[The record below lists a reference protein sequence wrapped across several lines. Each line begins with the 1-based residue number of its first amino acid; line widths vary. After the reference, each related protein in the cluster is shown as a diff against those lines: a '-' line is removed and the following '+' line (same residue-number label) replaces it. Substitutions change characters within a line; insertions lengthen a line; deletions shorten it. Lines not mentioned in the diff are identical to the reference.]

1 MTIGPDQEPP
11 DEELIEFLTG
21 LGATP
26 QDVADAAKT
35 SHLSGLAGDL
45 VLARDAEMDIGELA
59 RAAGVEEEKVVVI
72 WREMGLSPQ
81 QGDVRFG
88 ARDLEVVHLLLSASE
103 LEVQGGELLRVIG
116 ASLARIAD
124 AAVALYVQNVDTRD
138 PSELNRLER
147 ARDLARTME
156 LAIGIG
162 ESVLGPVL
170 DQHLREAIDRQR
182 TTQQGV
188 SDRIVARMA
197 VGFVDLVGSTQAANT
212 MTSRELLDRVTL
224 FEERAF
230 DVAIEHGG
238 RIVKHVGDE
247 VMFVALSG
255 DVGSEVALA
264 MIEQFAASSIQ
275 PRGGLAFGEV
285 ITHHG
290 DYYGPVVNLA
300 SRLTDQAVPGE
311 VLADSAV
318 REASVETDICFEP
331 AGRRQL
337 KGFEEP
343 VAVFALSR
351 RTPSPAL

>member
-1 MTIGPDQEPP
+1 MTIGPDCEPP
-11 DEELIEFLTG
+11 DDELIEFLTG

-26 QDVADAAKT
+26 QDLADAAKT
-35 SHLSGLAGDL
+35 GHLGGLAGDL
-45 VLARDAEMDIGELA
+45 VLARSAEMDVGELA
-59 RAAGVEEEKVVVI
+59 RAAGVEEDKVVLM
-72 WREMGLSPQ
+72 WREMGLLPES
-81 QGDVRFG
+81 GDVRFG
-88 ARDLEVVHLLLSASE
+88 ARDLEVVRLLVSASE
-103 LEVQGGELLRVIG
+103 LEVKGAELLRVIG

-138 PSELNRLER
+138 PSELSQMER

-170 DQHLREAIDRQR
+170 DQHLREAIGRQR
-182 TTQQGV
+182 TTQHGV
-188 SDRIVARMA
+188 TDRIVARMA
-197 VGFVDLVGSTQAANT
+197 IGFVDLVGSTQAANQ

-224 FEERAF
+224 FEASAF

-247 VMFVALSG
+247 VMFMALSG
-255 DVGSEVALA
+255 DVGTEVALA
-264 MIEQFAASSIQ
+264 MIELFGASGIQ

-285 ITHHG
+285 IMHHG
-290 DYYGPVVNLA
+290 DYYGPDVNLA

-318 REASVETDICFEP
+318 RAASVETDICFEP

-337 KGFEEP
+337 KGFDEP
-343 VAVFALSR
+343 VPVFALSR
-351 RTPSPAL
+351 SSASPG